1 MIKRG
6 PPKIWRGRIVEKGG
20 WVFGVP
26 NLRFREWFSI
36 LIGSA
41 ILLSI
46 GIRFFG

>member
-6 PPKIWRGRIVEKGG
+6 PPKMWRGRVVEKGG
-20 WVFGVP
+20 WVFEVP
-26 NLRFREWFSI
+26 NLRFREWFFL

-41 ILLSI
+41 AVLTI